1 MKKIL
6 KKLVFLTITCIMIFS
21 IISVLP
27 LHEDPPPLGM
37 TSSTTNL
44 TILAGEDPPPLVIRC

>member
-1 MKKIL
+1 MRKVF
-6 KKLVFLTITCIMIFS
+6 KKLVSLTITCIMLYS

-27 LHEDPPPLGM
+27 LHEDPPPLGV
-37 TSSTTNL
+37 TSSSANL